1 MLRLAFSEMPRR
13 EELVGLSRASE
24 PRSLAV
30 PDCPM
35 TMDAWHT
42 TIKLILRALAAPSDG
57 LPRAMSTSAGARA
70 HEIVDER
77 GVTTLAVGLQDA
89 QAARLDGD
97 RLFEHLGREQLS
109 MPVAVLR

>member
-1 MLRLAFSEMPRR
+1 MLRLAFSEMPRA
-13 EELVGLSRASE
+13 EDLVGLSRASE

-42 TIKLILRALAAPSDG
+42 TIQRILRALAAAPSDG
-57 LPRAMSTSAGARA
+57 LPRAMSTCARAHGRA

-77 GVTTLAVGLQDA
+77 GVTMLAVGLQDA

-97 RLFEHLGREQLS
+97 RLFEHLGREQL
-109 MPVAVLR
+109 A